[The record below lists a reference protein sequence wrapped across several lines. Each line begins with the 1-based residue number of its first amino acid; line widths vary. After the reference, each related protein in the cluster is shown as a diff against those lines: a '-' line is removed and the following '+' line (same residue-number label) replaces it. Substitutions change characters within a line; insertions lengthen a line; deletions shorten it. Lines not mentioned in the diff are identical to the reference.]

1 MTLSTALL
9 CLAMNIHM
17 EARSE
22 SIMGQY
28 AVALVTMNRAK
39 WQKSEVC
46 DTVFQKNQ
54 FSWANGKA
62 AKIKGVWHIRAKHP
76 LKLQNYT
83 EVDAWERSK
92 TIAKAVLDG
101 RMYDFTRGANHYH
114 ADYVKP
120 RWAARMTKVKTVG
133 KHIFYRRD
141 A

>member
-1 MTLSTALL
+1 MVVSTALL
-9 CLAMNIHM
+9 CLSINIFM

-46 DTVFQKNQ
+46 STVFQKNQ

-62 AKIKGVWHIRAKHP
+62 TKVKGGWHIRVNHP
-76 LKLQNYT
+76 LKLKSGT

-120 RWAARMTKVKTVG
+120 PWAARMTKVKTVG
-133 KHIFYRRD
+133 RHIFYRRE